1 MFTSLAT
8 VWLLM
13 VHIISIQSFER
24 DEGSV
29 SIASGNVTRSIRGYD
44 VTLACLGNFQERT
57 PVWLKDDRPLAVA
70 YTGND
75 TKNNH
80 TRSLTIENVDLT
92 DSGYY
97 TCQTSAGNATTLL
110 VVDILPSVRVYKHS
124 SSIGGNGQRVLK
136 CIVDGL
142 PKPMSWWKVVTEY
155 GEKKLKSYRENNRTL
170 IVSARENGLYVC
182 LASNRAGSARA
193 VIEISPSPLIEL
205 THPIRTDQVSSLFV
219 PVTQTT
225 EEEGSSGPSVVL
237 ILLVLGCVVVVMF
250 LAFVIHTLARNYCP
264 TNRMKSDE
272 SPCGSGLMF
281 MKGNLRRSN
290 GILGLSPKPAQ
301 SQEKDV
307 AHSKSLEETG
317 DDMGQGKSSRD
328 KYLNRQSLQQSKA
341 IQGRQETAV

>member
-1 MFTSLAT
+1 MQLHATSMTLF
-8 VWLLM
+8 VVLFL
-13 VHIISIQSFER
+13 

-193 VIEISPSPLIEL
+193 VIEISPSPLIGNTTIGIANIIVCHLLVLIEL

-225 EEEGSSGPSVVL
+225 EEEGRVYV
-237 ILLVLGCVVVVMF
+237 
-250 LAFVIHTLARNYCP
+250 
-264 TNRMKSDE
+264 
-272 SPCGSGLMF
+272 
-281 MKGNLRRSN
+281 
-290 GILGLSPKPAQ
+290 
-301 SQEKDV
+301 
-307 AHSKSLEETG
+307 
-317 DDMGQGKSSRD
+317 
-328 KYLNRQSLQQSKA
+328 
-341 IQGRQETAV
+341 